1 MVVDAGQLGIGWNSD
16 SVAGCLLRKRGGDSI
31 LIPSRDAIRMLSEIY
46 GGMVIY
52 SDFLGQNLLYINFQ
66 RGGDET
72 GLCDQICIT
81 AAEVQQLVKGR

>member
-1 MVVDAGQLGIGWNSD
+1 
-16 SVAGCLLRKRGGDSI
+16 
-31 LIPSRDAIRMLSEIY
+31 MLSEIY